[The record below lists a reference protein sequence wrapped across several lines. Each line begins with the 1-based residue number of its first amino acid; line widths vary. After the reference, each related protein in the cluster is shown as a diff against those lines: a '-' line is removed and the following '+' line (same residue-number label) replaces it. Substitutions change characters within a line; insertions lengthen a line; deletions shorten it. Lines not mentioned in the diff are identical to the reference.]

1 MPKIKVHKNKN
12 YTVMAN
18 YHLRDRRLS
27 LKAKGL
33 MSMMLDFP
41 DNWEYS
47 VRGLVAVCIE
57 RDTAVENAL
66 RELKKCGY
74 IKIDKLKPNE
84 TESGRF
90 EYVYNIY
97 EKPIKQSTEK
107 QEVEK
112 QGVEFLQLEFQGL
125 EKLPLYKDTNK
136 LITNESI
143 IKESIIQSVYLESD
157 IKEQI
162 NYDKFDDG
170 RIDEIVVIM
179 SEVLNTTQKKFK
191 IGREFKDAEHVKY
204 VFLKINEFHIEY
216 VFESLDKNTTEI
228 KNIKSYL
235 ITCLY
240 NSVFTIENYYDA
252 KMRHDLNS

>member
-12 YTVMAN
+12 YTVMSN
-18 YHLRDRRLS
+18 YHLRDKRLT

-41 DNWEYS
+41 DTWEYS
-47 VRGLVAVCIE
+47 LNGLVSVCVE
-57 RDTAVENAL
+57 EETAVRNAL
-66 RELKKCGY
+66 KELKKCGY
-74 IKIDKLKPNE
+74 VKIDKLNPNE
-84 TESGRF
+84 TGSGRF

-97 EKPIKQSTEK
+97 EKPIKQDK
-107 QEVEK
+107 EK
-112 QGVEFLQLEFQGL
+112 QGVEKQDVDFLQLEFQGL
-125 EKLPLYKDTNK
+125 EKLPLNNDTNK
-136 LITNESI
+136 LITNISN
-143 IKESIIQSVYLESD
+143 IKESITQSIYLESD
-157 IKEQI
+157 IKAQI
-162 NYDKFDDG
+162 NYDKFEDR
-170 RIDEIVVIM
+170 RIDELAAIM
-179 SEVLNTTQKKFK
+179 LDVLNTTQKKFK

-216 VFESLDKNTTEI
+216 VFESLNKNTTDI

-240 NSVFTIENYYDA
+240 NSVFTIESYYDA